1 LKGEETAHVGSEKRI
16 MPLNIDLYICKEC
29 KERYVVPSLAR
40 CCEMKH
46 EGVVF
51 VRSELEQIAEY
62 EIKHAS

>member
-1 LKGEETAHVGSEKRI
+1 